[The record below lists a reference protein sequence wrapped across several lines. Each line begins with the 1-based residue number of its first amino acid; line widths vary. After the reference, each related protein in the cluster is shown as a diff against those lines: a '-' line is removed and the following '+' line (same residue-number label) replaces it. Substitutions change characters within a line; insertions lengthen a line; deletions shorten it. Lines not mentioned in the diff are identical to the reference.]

1 MVNRRF
7 VLLKFQIRKERV
19 VSTAREFL
27 GRYPDTI
34 RFAPHGRSL
43 AAEALLDK
51 IVTEEEDAIAIGSH
65 KLSGD
70 PSHFHNS
77 ILHSCRF

>member
-19 VSTAREFL
+19 VSTTREFL
-27 GRYPDTI
+27 GRDPDTI

-43 AAEALLDK
+43 AAEALSGEV
-51 IVTEEEDAIAIGSH
+51 VTEQEYAVAIGSN
-65 KLSGD
+65 KFSRD